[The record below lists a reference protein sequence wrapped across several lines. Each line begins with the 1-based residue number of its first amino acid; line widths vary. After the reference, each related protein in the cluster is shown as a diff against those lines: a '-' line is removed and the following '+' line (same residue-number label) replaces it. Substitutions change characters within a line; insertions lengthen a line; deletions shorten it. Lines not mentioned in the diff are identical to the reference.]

1 MPLFESLRTFM
12 HAGGG
17 VLWLILLVSIF
28 LWALI
33 FERMLFFYQT
43 YPKLRESY
51 LQQWRQRSDKC
62 SKQAVAIRKCL
73 ISEAKIEM
81 QKSVLVIRMLVALC
95 PLLGLL
101 GTVVGMI
108 HVFDVLAVTGT
119 GNARA
124 MASGVSRATITTMAG
139 MVVAIAG
146 LYCSR
151 LIDDRVNMEIH
162 KLSDLLK
169 FH

>member
-1 MPLFESLRTFM
+1 MQLFEALRTFM
-12 HAGGG
+12 QAGGG
-17 VLWLILLVSIF
+17 VLWVILLVSIV

-33 FERMLFFYQT
+33 FERFLFFYQF
-43 YPKLRESY
+43 YPNLRENC
-51 LQQWRQRSDKC
+51 LRQWRERSDKS
-62 SKQAVAIRKCL
+62 SKQAFAIRKCL
-73 ISEAKIEM
+73 ISEARLEM
-81 QKSVLVIRMLVALC
+81 QNSVLVIRMLVALC
-95 PLLGLL
+95 PMLGLL

-108 HVFDVLAVTGT
+108 HVFDVMAVTGT

-151 LIDDRVNMEIH
+151 LIDDRINVEIH